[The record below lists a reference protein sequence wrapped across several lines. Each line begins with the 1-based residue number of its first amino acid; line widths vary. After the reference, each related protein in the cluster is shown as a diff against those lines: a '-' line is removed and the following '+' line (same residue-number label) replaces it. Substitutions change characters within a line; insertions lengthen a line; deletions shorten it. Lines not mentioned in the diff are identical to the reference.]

1 MTAIVDGDG
10 RLLGLYT
17 DGDLRRTLAD
27 PAIDVHRARIADV
40 MTRSPVAIEADALA
54 SEAARLMEDRKI
66 TMLPVVDDE
75 RRVIGALNIHDLLRA
90 RVRSEEHT
98 SELQSLMRISYA
110 VFSLQKKNKHKYSMI
125 MNTLH

>member
-1 MTAIVDGDG
+1 MCRMRLGMTAIGDGDG

-54 SEAARLMEDRKI
+54 SADARLMEDRKI
-66 TMLPVVDDE
+66 TMMPVVDDE
-75 RRVIGALNIHDLLRA
+75 RSVRGALTKSERA
-90 RVRSEEHT
+90 TCRERGVPNA
-98 SELQSLMRISYA
+98 ISIGGA
-110 VFSLQKKNKHKYSMI
+110 VS
-125 MNTLH
+125 

>member
-1 MTAIVDGDG
+1 MRAGDGVPHVAAYASLAYALLEMIRKRLGMTAIFDGDG

-66 TMLPVVDDE
+66 TMLPVVDTE
-75 RRVIGALNIHDLLRA
+75 QIGRASCRA
-90 RVRSEEHT
+90 RVCQH
-98 SELQSLMRISYA
+98 
-110 VFSLQKKNKHKYSMI
+110 V
-125 MNTLH
+125 

>member
-1 MTAIVDGDG
+1 MIRRPPNSTRTDTLFPYTTLFRSLG
-10 RLLGLYT
+10 RYT

-75 RRVIGALNIHDLLRA
+75 RRVVGALNIHDLLRA
-90 RVRSEEHT
+90 RV
-98 SELQSLMRISYA
+98 
-110 VFSLQKKNKHKYSMI
+110 V
-125 MNTLH
+125 